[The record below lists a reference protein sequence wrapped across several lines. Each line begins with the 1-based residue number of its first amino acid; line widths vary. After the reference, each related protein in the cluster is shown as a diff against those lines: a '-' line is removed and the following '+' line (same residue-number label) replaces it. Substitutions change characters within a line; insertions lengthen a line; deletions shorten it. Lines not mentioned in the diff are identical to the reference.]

1 MTCSKLAGEQR
12 QGIVVV
18 ALHFR
23 IGGSVDEISIKPKT
37 TDERER
43 GKKCRQLYRGRQGD
57 ACIVRPTN
65 RM

>member
-37 TDERER
+37 TNEREKKNVVSCIGEDR
-43 GKKCRQLYRGRQGD
+43 GMPAL
-57 ACIVRPTN
+57 
-65 RM
+65 

>member
-23 IGGSVDEISIKPKT
+23 IGGSVDEISIKAKT
-37 TDERER
+37 TNEREK
-43 GKKCRQLYRGRQGD
+43 KKCRQLYRGRQGD